1 MKNHIA
7 LQAQSSQQA
16 QSRNLKVYAKIGYGS
31 AGTTVNNCT
40 NRGTV
45 TGQYNNS
52 SAAYGGIVGYAF
64 ANGSVTNTVSNCTNY
79 GNVKST
85 ALTISNITANT
96 TVTVTFR
103 EKTQTADYFQE
114 FFKAKTNMT
123 AEKVSGWTS
132 ANGKTIKASGTATS
146 VFKLTVKKDGYLAVY
161 GTVDG
166 TLAKVNAVDQKNE
179 TVGVLATVSMTATQT
194 AFEKAVKKD
203 DASPLPIRI
212 RL

>member
-16 QSRNLKVYAKIGYGS
+16 HSRSLKVYAKIGYGR

-79 GNVKST
+79 GDVKST
-85 ALTISNITANT
+85 ALSYGKVGGIVGAAKGFHCMI
-96 TVTVTFR
+96 
-103 EKTQTADYFQE
+103 AD
-114 FFKAKTNMT
+114 
-123 AEKVSGWTS
+123 GR
-132 ANGKTIKASGTATS
+132 
-146 VFKLTVKKDGYLAVY
+146 KDCYNHH
-161 GTVDG
+161 
-166 TLAKVNAVDQKNE
+166 K
-179 TVGVLATVSMTATQT
+179 
-194 AFEKAVKKD
+194 
-203 DASPLPIRI
+203 I
-212 RL
+212 